1 MLQDV
6 LESFAKKLT
15 IQLDIDQLH
24 EKRIRQ
30 LQDTLGSFKGKH
42 PLNFVVYQMEDVIKV
57 NLSSRKQKVQISTEL
72 LHQLSEQEIHF
83 KLN

>member
-1 MLQDV
+1 MMLQDV
-6 LESFAKKLT
+6 MESFAKKLT

-42 PLNFVVYQMEDVIKV
+42 PLNFVVYQLRTK
-57 NLSSRKQKVQISTEL
+57 SR
-72 LHQLSEQEIHF
+72 
-83 KLN
+83 